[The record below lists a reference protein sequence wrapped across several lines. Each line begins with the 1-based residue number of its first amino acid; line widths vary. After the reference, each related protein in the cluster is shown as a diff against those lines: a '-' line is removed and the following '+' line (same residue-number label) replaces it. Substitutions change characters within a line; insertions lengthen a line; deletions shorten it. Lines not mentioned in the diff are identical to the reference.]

1 MTSSWRRELFEWG
14 KAFALAVILALI
26 IRMFLVEVYVV
37 DGHSMQPTLL
47 DQERVLVNKLTYRL
61 GGPRP
66 SDVIVFRYPQEPWRD
81 FIKRVVAVGG
91 QTVEVRDG
99 QVFVDGAALPEP
111 YLKAPTHGV
120 FGPEVV
126 PEGTVFVLGDN
137 RNFSLDSR
145 DATVGFVPL
154 ANVKGKAMAVFWP
167 LPALRLVRH

>member
-1 MTSSWRRELFEWG
+1 MTSSWRSELFEWG

-47 DQERVLVNKLTYRL
+47 DAERVLVNKLTYRL
-61 GGPRP
+61 AGP
-66 SDVIVFRYPQEPWRD
+66 SAGDVVVFRYPQEPWRD

-99 QVFVDGAALPEP
+99 QVFVDGAALAED
-111 YLKAPTHGV
+111 YLTAPTHGV
-120 FGPEVV
+120 FGPEAV
-126 PEGTVFVLGDN
+126 PQGTVFVMGDN

-145 DATVGFVPL
+145 DASVGFVPL

-167 LPALRLVRH
+167 LSALRLVRH

>member
-1 MTSSWRRELFEWG
+1 MTSSWRSELFEWG
-14 KAFALAVILALI
+14 KAFALAVILALV

-47 DQERVLVNKLTYRL
+47 DAERVLVNKLTYRL
-61 GGPRP
+61 TGPQAG
-66 SDVIVFRYPQEPWRD
+66 DVVVFRYPQEPWRD

-99 QVFVDGAALPEP
+99 RVFVDGEALTET
-111 YLKAPTHGV
+111 YLAAPTHGV
-120 FGPEVV
+120 FGPEAV

-145 DATVGFVPL
+145 DASVGFVPL